1 MSLWKAVLSNHL
13 LELKALLSWS
23 LFGVQEVNYRL
34 VRKKRYVWPLRSY
47 FPCGEKMKA
56 IPRTRVW
63 LFLFLSIYQIAKSG
77 TTLTPPI
84 AMVIN
89 PAPITKRVKKS
100 KQPLHITKD
109 LGRWKPTDDLLLINA
124 VLQVRSGKTYNLL
137 VILINHSILLLKVK
151 SLYYVRCIFLQ
162 TTDLTCVHL
171 GVKFSSRFTLRDI
184 KERWYA
190 LLYDP
195 VISK

>member
-47 FPCGEKMKA
+47 FPCGGKMKA
-56 IPRTRVW
+56 IQPTRVW

>member
-1 MSLWKAVLSNHL
+1 MEPVRCSGSELS
-13 LELKALLSWS
+13 S
-23 LFGVQEVNYRL
+23 
-34 VRKKRYVWPLRSY
+34 
-47 FPCGEKMKA
+47 GEKKKVCLTFTFIFPMWEKNEGYTTY
-56 IPRTRVW
+56 PGVT
-63 LFLFLSIYQIAKSG
+63 FLFLSIYQIAKSG